1 MESTPDLAAIMAAKS
16 EDELL
21 AVLTNPGD
29 YLPGAPTVAFS
40 ELRKRK
46 LTAEQMR
53 VLQAILEQCE
63 AQSQELCPHCLR
75 PAAFELFTICAHCWQ
90 DKNAV
95 RFPCPKCSTTL
106 EAPVKSAG
114 GWIPCSQCGDGAQ
127 IPPETAAA
135 LLIDAKLDDKAHAA
149 ILQRL
154 HAALVQSGLK
164 ESDWEST
171 LSELVCMSQERLVNH
186 LRSKNI
192 QVTLARA
199 GARAIEAIGPAL
211 RKDVDNA
218 INSNILSGAIV
229 LGLGLLATLMSFS
242 SASRFGGTY
251 LIFSGAIVWGAIQ
264 LLIGLGQD
272 GSRRKAQPET
282 NVENYNGPRCV
293 ACAAPIQTGLKACPQ
308 CGWTQPV

>member
-1 MESTPDLAAIMAAKS
+1 MESTPDLATIMAAKS
-16 EDELL
+16 EGELL
-21 AVLTNPGD
+21 AVLTNPDD
-29 YLPGAPTVAFS
+29 YLPGAPTAAFS

-63 AQSQELCPHCLR
+63 ARSQELCPHCLR

-95 RFPCPKCSTTL
+95 RFLCPKCSATL
-106 EAPVKSAG
+106 EAPAKSAG

-135 LLIDAKLDDKAHAA
+135 LLIESKVEEGVHAA
-149 ILQRL
+149 TLQRL
-154 HAALVQSGLK
+154 RDALVKSGLK
-164 ESDWEST
+164 EYEWEST
-171 LSELVCMSQERLVNH
+171 LSELVRMSQVRLVNH

-192 QVTLARA
+192 PVTLARA

-211 RKDVDNA
+211 KTRSDDA
-218 INSNILSGAIV
+218 INKNILSGGIF
-229 LGLGLLATLMSFS
+229 LGLGLLATLLSFS
-242 SASRFGGTY
+242 SASLFVGSHLFSHLAITFGAAQ
-251 LIFSGAIVWGAIQ
+251 LI
-264 LLIGLGQD
+264 IGLIQG
-272 GSRRKAQPET
+272 GSRRKAEPEA
-282 NVENYNGPRCV
+282 VDKNYNGPRCV
-293 ACAAPIQTGLKACPQ
+293 ACAAPIKTGLKACPQ